1 MSFRSGRSPCDD
13 QENNNNEEKM
23 EVADEDESQN
33 FIISSSSSRDHGNSN
48 VRTKCFVTKRRELLI
63 GHSG

>member
-33 FIISSSSSRDHGNSN
+33 FIISSSSSRDHGNN
-48 VRTKCFVTKRRELLI
+48 VRTKCFVTTRRELLI